1 MYSGQTP
8 GPGPETPIPMYTIAI
23 VGRPNV
29 GKSTLFNRLTRS
41 RRALVHNNPGVT
53 RDRIYGEAE
62 FAGQKVRLIDTGG
75 IAEQTGMVPD
85 EIEKQA
91 AAAMDEADLIL
102 MVVDARAGITG
113 SDLETAS
120 RLRKRKVPWLV
131 LANKADGDRIELEAG
146 EFYRLGAKAMIP
158 ISAEHARGMD
168 EIERAIAEYLPAAEA
183 DVPAEE
189 GERYRVAIVG
199 RPNVGKSSLLNR
211 LIGSE
216 RMIVLDLPGTTR
228 DTIDTKL
235 DDPAGNFLLVDTAG
249 IRRRS
254 STERGEEVLSVVLA
268 KKAIDAAE
276 ICLLV
281 IDAEAGVT
289 HQDATV
295 AGLVEEAHRA
305 ICVVINKFD
314 RIEKDPEKIAHLD
327 EQLRARFAF
336 MAHAPQVR
344 ISAKS
349 GKNCN
354 KLLPIAAQLGRR
366 FRTRLSTREVNDL
379 LPKLLAIRSTPLVGG
394 KEMKLKYLTQAQS
407 SPPYFVVF
415 TNREYPPPGDYQRF
429 LINRMRE
436 MINCDGVPIIL
447 KFKKSGARKE
457 GQR

>member
-1 MYSGQTP
+1 
-8 GPGPETPIPMYTIAI
+8 MYTIAI

-29 GKSTLFNRLTRS
+29 GKSTLFNRLTKS

-62 FAGQKVRLIDTGG
+62 MGGQQVLLIDTGG
-75 IAEQTGMVPD
+75 IAEQTGIVPD

-120 RLRKRKVPWLV
+120 RLRKRKVPWIV
-131 LANKADGDRIELEAG
+131 LANKADGDRSEMEAG
-146 EFYRLGAKAMIP
+146 EFHRLGAKAMIAV
-158 ISAEHARGMD
+158 SAEHARGMEELD
-168 EIERAIAEYLPAAEA
+168 RAVAEFLPVAVEPA
-183 DVPAEE
+183 PAEE

-211 LIGSE
+211 FLGVE
-216 RMIVLDLPGTTR
+216 RVIVLDLPGTTR
-228 DTIDTKL
+228 DSIDTKL
-235 DDPAGNFLLVDTAG
+235 DDPAGNFVLVDTAG
-249 IRRRS
+249 IRRRA

-268 KKAIDAAE
+268 RKAIEAAE

-295 AGLVEEAHRA
+295 AGLVENAHRA

-314 RIEKDPEKIAHLD
+314 RIEKDMEKIAHLD

-344 ISAKS
+344 ISATT
-349 GKNCN
+349 GKNCS

-394 KEMKLKYLTQAQS
+394 KEMKLKYLTQVQS

-415 TNREYPPPGDYQRF
+415 TNRDYPPPGDYQRF
-429 LINRMRE
+429 LVNRMRE
-436 MINCDGVPIIL
+436 MIHCDGVPIIL

-457 GQR
+457 GQK